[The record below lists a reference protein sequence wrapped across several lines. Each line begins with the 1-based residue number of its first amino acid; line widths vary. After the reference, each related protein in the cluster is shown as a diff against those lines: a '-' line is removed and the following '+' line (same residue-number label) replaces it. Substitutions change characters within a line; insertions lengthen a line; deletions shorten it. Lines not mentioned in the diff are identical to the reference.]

1 MVYLD
6 NGATTRPDPEVLA
19 VMNDVLQNI
28 YGNPSSLHGL
38 GAKAER
44 LLEKAR
50 QAVASTLGVNGRE
63 VIFTSG
69 GTEANNTAIKGVAL
83 QHQGRGRHLV
93 TTEVEHA
100 SVYQVFEQLR
110 EMGWRVTVIPVDR
123 QGRVCPEKVE
133 DAVTEET
140 VLVSIMHVNNEVG
153 TIQPIAEIG
162 RRLSKYP
169 KLFFHVDAI
178 QSLGKV
184 PLLPREWG
192 VDLLT
197 LSAHKFHGPKGVG
210 CLYIKKGLALS
221 PLIVGGGQEEG
232 LRSGTQ
238 NMPGIAGLA
247 KAALLAQQRHKELAA
262 RLFRWKTW
270 LIQKVTTTL
279 DDVVVCGDPSAQG
292 GAPHIISLAFPG
304 LKSEVIVHALEEEG
318 VFVSSKSACSSKKE
332 QPSRVLSAMGLDEE
346 TALGAIRISMG
357 WETTEQEIEQ
367 CYQALVR
374 VIPNLQRIMKV
385 RR

>member
-19 VMNDVLQNI
+19 VMYDVLQNI

-162 RRLSKYP
+162 RRLAKYP

-292 GAPHIISLAFPG
+292 GAPHITSLAFPG

>member
-162 RRLSKYP
+162 RRLAKYP

>member
-38 GAKAER
+38 GAMAER

-162 RRLSKYP
+162 RRLAKYP

-210 CLYIKKGLALS
+210 CLYIKRGLALS

-292 GAPHIISLAFPG
+292 GAPILPVWPF
-304 LKSEVIVHALEEEG
+304 
-318 VFVSSKSACSSKKE
+318 
-332 QPSRVLSAMGLDEE
+332 QVLS
-346 TALGAIRISMG
+346 R
-357 WETTEQEIEQ
+357 
-367 CYQALVR
+367 
-374 VIPNLQRIMKV
+374 K
-385 RR
+385 